1 LKIEKIEVGHISIP
15 LKTPFKT
22 SLRTVNTVEDTVVR
36 IITDTGHVGY
46 GEAPPTAV
54 ITGDINAS
62 IRGAISE
69 VIAPALMGLELD
81 NLELIMDTLNKSI
94 VHNNSAKAA
103 VDMAV
108 YDLYGQMYKAPL
120 YKLLG
125 GYRNELL
132 TDITISV
139 NSREKMVQ
147 DSLSAVERGFHILKV
162 KVGKGSTE
170 DINRLRDIKNAVP
183 SNVKFRIDANQGWQP
198 KEAVKLI
205 RKLEDDGFNLDLVEQ
220 PVVAQ
225 DIKGL
230 KYVTDNVSTL
240 ILADEAVFS
249 TMDAIRIMEM
259 RAADLI
265 NIKLMKTGG
274 IHNALKICSAAETYG
289 VECMIGCMLES
300 KLSVTASAHLAAA
313 KKVITRVDL
322 DGPALCDG
330 DPILGGAVFNEAI
343 IQLPNAPGLG
353 ISKINGVIF

>member
-1 LKIEKIEVGHISIP
+1 MKIEKIEVGHISIP

-330 DPILGGAVFNEAI
+330 DPILGGAVF
-343 IQLPNAPGLG
+343 
-353 ISKINGVIF
+353 

>member
-1 LKIEKIEVGHISIP
+1 MKIEKIEVGHISIP